1 MIIYPTAN
9 PNLSAFCHCRFP
21 YMSCE
26 VICCEVPELLTKL
39 VEDRDGLWLDRLFDF
54 LQQSEDL
61 DCYLAGYFEKIL
73 EMLFRKMTSQMM
85 VYLNRKGLPLFRQF
99 LCHIRNYSIMQ
110 IVQRLMLPHLPFTNP
125 DADMLNFED
134 SKEVEQ
140 CNWSFLPEACEDLL
154 RVMLQPNQVDEPLH
168 VSDMLITVVQ
178 LSPPETLLIKFLC
191 QADSIRALL
200 LAATS
205 DVDATD
211 NDDGSSLGDSPQ
223 LRSQVSLAAA
233 SVLESLV
240 SRLFESGFPMMMASA
255 LDSDLP
261 EHGQLQEAE
270 QEALNQVHELLRS
283 ICDEVAPLLDRL
295 SALLLRLLQRAQR
308 VRHSL
313 AQHDAVSS
321 NEAVSL
327 QAKMRLP
334 RLGHLGLQAVKLVE
348 ALVRVGSFKIDA
360 ACRDTGLLAVCLR
373 LFLAFDFHSVLHL
386 SVQRIFVT
394 VFEAPV
400 ARAELQA
407 HLCRDCGLL
416 EVLMAR
422 VGLDLLPREVTSSIA
437 AGDLAASADVR
448 FALPEVR
455 ELISDHQE
463 FKFSARHSS
472 PAGHL
477 VLIAHAAF
485 LLLAGRDPI
494 ADEDFDGDDL
504 QAGDAHDA
512 SQQHEDQANKHE
524 RLQRAV
530 HLRKLLA
537 SREGAADD
545 AMDLTPQSDDELASC
560 ALLRRWDDF
569 VERRFKKVL
578 EHQLLSGPLADGQST
593 APSSANTSADH
604 SLSHHTNLAQ
614 TMLLSLGAGGVG
626 GVMGDDVVFEE
637 RFEDEDFDADHAH
650 IDHDLPSHFHGHGG
664 NPGGSHYQ
672 QHLSQFA
679 MTHSEVVGHAA
690 DADFRPFDDAEDTDV
705 DHRVHPHQPQLDFS
719 AFDRRATV
727 EDAVVFAEEDDIA
740 SHFSHDDPFAD
751 DASSTPA
758 TDFEL
763 PDPPMAPTVEAT
775 FGSFDAFAD
784 FDNFGATATSAD
796 GTTLPPPPP
805 VEADL

>member
-1 MIIYPTAN
+1 
-9 PNLSAFCHCRFP
+9 
-21 YMSCE
+21 MSCE
-26 VICCEVPELLTKL
+26 VICCEVPELLSKL
-39 VEDRDGLWLDRLFDF
+39 VEDRDGQWLDRLFDF
-54 LQQSEDL
+54 LQQSDDL

-154 RVMLQPNQVDEPLH
+154 RVMLQPSQVDEPLH

-205 DVDATD
+205 DVDAAD
-211 NDDGSSLGDSPQ
+211 GDDGASLADTPP

-313 AQHDAVSS
+313 AQHDAVSPS
-321 NEAVSL
+321 EAVSL

-422 VGLDLLPREVTSSIA
+422 VGLDLLPREVASSA
-437 AGDLAASADVR
+437 AADDAAAATDVR
-448 FALPEVR
+448 FALPQVR
-455 ELISDHQE
+455 ELISDHQD

-512 SQQHEDQANKHE
+512 SQQHEEQANKHE

-530 HLRKLLA
+530 HLRRLLA
-537 SREGAADD
+537 SREEAAGD
-545 AMDLTPQSDDELASC
+545 AVQPAPQPEDELASC
-560 ALLRRWDDF
+560 VLLRRWDDF

-593 APSSANTSADH
+593 APSSANTSTDH
-604 SLSHHTNLAQ
+604 SLAHHTNLAQ
-614 TMLLSLGAGGVG
+614 TMLMSLGAGGVG
-626 GVMGDDVVFEE
+626 GAIGDDVVFE
-637 RFEDEDFDADHAH
+637 DEDYDADHV
-650 IDHDLPSHFHGHGG
+650 DHDLPSHFHGHGG
-664 NPGGSHYQ
+664 GAGASHYQ

-679 MTHSEVVGHAA
+679 MTHSEVVGRGA
-690 DADFRPFDDAEDTDV
+690 DADFRPFDDTEDTDV
-705 DHRVHPHQPQLDFS
+705 DHRFHPHQPQLDLSPFES
-719 AFDRRATV
+719 RATV
-727 EDAVVFAEEDDIA
+727 EDAVVFAEDDIA
-740 SHFSHDDPFAD
+740 SHFSQDDPFAD
-751 DASSTPA
+751 VAASAPA

-763 PDPPMAPTVEAT
+763 PDPPLAPAAEAT

-784 FDNFGATATSAD
+784 FDNFSAGTD
-796 GTTLPPPPP
+796 GTATLPPPPP
-805 VEADL
+805 AEAE

>member
-1 MIIYPTAN
+1 
-9 PNLSAFCHCRFP
+9 
-21 YMSCE
+21 MSCE

-54 LQQSEDL
+54 LQQSDDL

-154 RVMLQPNQVDEPLH
+154 RVMLQPSQVDEPLH

-205 DVDATD
+205 DVDAAD
-211 NDDGSSLGDSPQ
+211 GDDCASLADTPP

-240 SRLFESGFPMMMASA
+240 SRLFESGFPMMMTSA

-270 QEALNQVHELLRS
+270 QEALNQVHELLRN

-313 AQHDAVSS
+313 AQQEAVSPS
-321 NEAVSL
+321 EAVSL

-422 VGLDLLPREVTSSIA
+422 VGLDLLPREAVGSA
-437 AGDLAASADVR
+437 AVADDATAAAAAAAAAADVR

-455 ELISDHQE
+455 ELISEHQD

-494 ADEDFDGDDL
+494 ADEDFEGDDL
-504 QAGDAHDA
+504 QADGLDA
-512 SQQHEDQANKHE
+512 SQQHEEQANRHE

-530 HLRKLLA
+530 HLRRLLA
-537 SREGAADD
+537 SREEAAGD
-545 AMDLTPQSDDELASC
+545 ASPQPQPQPQPEDELASC
-560 ALLRRWDDF
+560 VLLRRWDEF

-604 SLSHHTNLAQ
+604 SMAHHANLAQ
-614 TMLLSLGAGGVG
+614 TMLMSLGAGGLG
-626 GVMGDDVVFEE
+626 GAMGDDVAFEE

-650 IDHDLPSHFHGHGG
+650 LDHDLPSHFHGHSGG
-664 NPGGSHYQ
+664 GGGAGGSHYQ

-679 MTHSEVVGHAA
+679 MTHGEVGRAA
-690 DADFRPFDDAEDTDV
+690 DADFRPFDDTEDTDV
-705 DHRVHPHQPQLDFS
+705 DHRFHPHQPQLDLSVFES
-719 AFDRRATV
+719 RAAV
-727 EDAVVFAEEDDIA
+727 EDAVVFADEDDIA
-740 SHFSHDDPFAD
+740 SHFSQDDPFAD
-751 DASSTPA
+751 VSATAPA

-763 PDPPMAPTVEAT
+763 PDPPLAPAAEAT

-784 FDNFGATATSAD
+784 FDNFGAGAASAD
-796 GTTLPPPPP
+796 GTATLPPPPP
-805 VEADL
+805 AGAE